1 MCNERFE
8 IMIKLYIPKYEDL
21 WFRQMFMAD
30 EETMSYNH
38 AWGGTIPFPEQDWEE
53 WYNDWVLQTDE
64 KRFYRYVIDENSND
78 FLGEVAYHY
87 DEMRKITVADV
98 IIHAKFRGKGYGT
111 KALQLLCEAAKENGV
126 EVLYDDI
133 AIDNPAIALFLKN
146 GFFKEYRTEDYIMLK
161 KVLR

>member
-1 MCNERFE
+1 
-8 IMIKLYIPKYEDL
+8 MIKLYIPKYEDL

-146 GFFKEYRTEDYIMLK
+146 GFFKEY
-161 KVLR
+161 VV